1 MRDFTES
8 NITIPEDIFLKFHID
23 VDPSEEIGGKLN
35 TTICTRNNKYEMYFE
50 VSETTSSSSYPSVLF
65 EFEDIYIKNGD
76 KKGVIY
82 SGESVKNEDNI
93 ESLKK
98 LFEEVLPQYIDN
110 QEIFDFFAMN
120 LENIIENS
128 VKEEFYNYYKEDNE
142 DKEED

>member
-8 NITIPEDIFLKFHID
+8 NIIIPEATFSKFYVDTYASQAIID
-23 VDPSEEIGGKLN
+23 NKFNVTL
-35 TTICTRNNKYEMYFE
+35 CTKNNKYEMYFE
-50 VSETTSSSSYPSVLF
+50 VSETTSSSSYPSVSF

-98 LFEEVLPQYIDN
+98 LFEEILPEYVDN
-110 QEIFDFFAMN
+110 QEVFDFFAIN
-120 LENIIENS
+120 LEIIIENS
-128 VKEEFYNYYKEDNE
+128 VKEEFYNYYKED
-142 DKEED
+142 EEG